1 MDTQNVEMVDSNS
14 RIGKSILNA
23 KVNLIFYFLSLLLAF
38 FSRKVFLD
46 YLGTEF
52 IGLTTT
58 LQNLLGFL
66 NLADLGIG
74 ASIGYVLYKPL
85 YDKDEKKLNEIIS
98 VLGYLYSRIGFV
110 ILGAGVILSCFL
122 PMIFQDADISIGV
135 IYAVYYGFL
144 ISSLI
149 GYFIN
154 YRQTLLGAD
163 QRNYVVTGYFQTAT
177 ILKTIIQMIVA
188 IYWCNFY
195 VWIGIE
201 LSFNVVYAFV
211 LNYKIDKTYP
221 WLKSSVGLG
230 KQCYGDYKIIIT
242 KAKQMFVHVLAGMGR
257 NQLLPFLVYAFG
269 NLTVVAYYGNY
280 TIITQKVQTLFD
292 QFLNSTGAGVGNL
305 IAEGDKQKTMEIYW
319 ELLFVRFA
327 VAAFIVFSLYVLIDP
342 FISIWLGAKYL
353 LPQYIICI
361 LLLNVFL
368 SQTRGTTEQFVY
380 GYGLFHDVWAPIA
393 TLVITVSVGLIGGY
407 FWGLAGV
414 ILGDCSSSLLILHV
428 WKPYFLFTQGFKES
442 AWMYVRQ
449 LIHILSIIAVS
460 FGASLWVL
468 YLIGH
473 NSVQGYLQ
481 WAAYSFM
488 TIAIYLVVFI
498 TLSYFFYPPMR
509 KFVKRVVKS
518 F

>member
-14 RIGKSILNA
+14 RVGKSLLNA
-23 KVNLIFYFLSLLLAF
+23 RVNLIFYFLSLLLAF

-46 YLGTEF
+46 NLGVEF

-74 ASIGYVLYKPL
+74 ASIGFVLYKPL
-85 YDKDEKKLNEIIS
+85 FDKDEKKLNEIIS
-98 VLGYLYSRIGFV
+98 VLGYLYNRIGFV
-110 ILGAGVILSCFL
+110 ILGAGIILSCFL
-122 PMIFQDADISIGV
+122 PMIFKDETISIGV

-144 ISSLI
+144 VSSLI

-163 QRNYVVTGYFQTAT
+163 QRNYIVTGYFQTAT
-177 ILKTIIQMIVA
+177 IIKTIIQMVVA

-195 VWIGIE
+195 VWIAIE
-201 LSFNVVYAFV
+201 LSFNILYAFV
-211 LNYKIDKTYP
+211 LNYKIDKQYP
-221 WLKSSVGLG
+221 WLKSSVALG

-269 NLTVVAYYGNY
+269 NLTIVAYYGNY
-280 TIITQKVQTLFD
+280 VIITSKVQLLFD

-305 IAEGDKQKTMEIYW
+305 IAEGNKEKTMEVYW

-327 VAAFIVFSLYVLIDP
+327 VAAFIVFCLFVLIDP
-342 FISIWLGAKYL
+342 FITIWLGAKYL
-353 LPQYIICI
+353 LPKYIICI

-368 SQTRGTTEQFVY
+368 GQTRGTTEQFVY

-393 TLVITVSVGLIGGY
+393 TLVITVGVGLAGGY
-407 FWGLAGV
+407 FYGLAGV
-414 ILGDCSSSLLILHV
+414 IMGDCASTLFILHV
-428 WKPYFLFTQGFKES
+428 WKPYFLFTQGFKEP
-442 AWMYVRQ
+442 
-449 LIHILSIIAVS
+449 IHLYLRNLLKILGMIAVS
-460 FGASLWVL
+460 FAFSLWILKLV
-468 YLIGH
+468 GFR
-473 NSVQGYLQ
+473 VEQGYLQ
-481 WAAYSFM
+481 WVLHSI
-488 TIAIYLVVFI
+488 IAVVVYLAIFI
-498 TLSYFFYPPMR
+498 PISYIFYPPMR
-509 KFVKRVVKS
+509 MFVKRVVKS

>member
-14 RIGKSILNA
+14 RVGKSLLNA
-23 KVNLIFYFLSLLLAF
+23 RVNLIFYFLSLLLAF
-38 FSRKVFLD
+38 FSRKVFLNN
-46 YLGTEF
+46 LGVEF

-85 YDKDEKKLNEIIS
+85 FDKDEKKLNEIIS
-98 VLGYLYSRIGFV
+98 VLGYLYNRIGFV
-110 ILGAGVILSCFL
+110 ILGAGVVLSCFL
-122 PMIFQDADISIGV
+122 PMIFKDESISLGV

-144 ISSLI
+144 ASSLI

-163 QRNYVVTGYFQTAT
+163 QRNYIVTGYFQTAT
-177 ILKTIIQMIVA
+177 IIKTIIQMVVA

-195 VWIGIE
+195 VWIAIE
-201 LSFNVVYAFV
+201 LSFNILYAFI
-211 LNYKIDKTYP
+211 LNYKIDKQYP
-221 WLKSSVGLG
+221 WLKSSVALG
-230 KQCYGDYKIIIT
+230 KQRYGDYKIIIT
-242 KAKQMFVHVLAGMGR
+242 KAKQMFVHVLAGVGR

-269 NLTVVAYYGNY
+269 NLTIVAYYGNY

-305 IAEGDKQKTMEIYW
+305 IAEGNKEKTMEVYW

-327 VAAFIVFSLYVLIDP
+327 VAAFIVFSLFVLIDP
-342 FISIWLGAKYL
+342 FITIWLGTKYL
-353 LPQYIICI
+353 LPKYIICI

-380 GYGLFHDVWAPIA
+380 GYGLFYDVWAPIA
-393 TLVITVSVGLIGGY
+393 TLVITVGVGLIGGY
-407 FWGLAGV
+407 FLGLAGV
-414 ILGDCSSSLLILHV
+414 IMGDCASTLLILHV
-428 WKPYFLFTQGFKES
+428 WKPYFLFTQGFREPVRL
-442 AWMYVRQ
+442 YVKN
-449 LIHILSIIAVS
+449 LLHILGIIIAS
-460 FGASLWVL
+460 FAASLWILKAIGYHTMQGYMQWVL
-468 YLIGH
+468 Y
-473 NSVQGYLQ
+473 SVL
-481 WAAYSFM
+481 AV
-488 TIAIYLVVFI
+488 AIYLAIFI
-498 TLSYFFYPPMR
+498 PLSYFLYPPMR
-509 KFVKRVVKS
+509 KFVKRVIKS